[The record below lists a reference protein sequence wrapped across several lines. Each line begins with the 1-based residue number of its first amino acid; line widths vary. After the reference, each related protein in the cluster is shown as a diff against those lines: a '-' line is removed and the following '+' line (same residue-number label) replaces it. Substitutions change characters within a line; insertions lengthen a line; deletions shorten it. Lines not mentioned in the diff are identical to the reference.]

1 MATDDDESDAE
12 GDDET
17 AEPRKK
23 KLVIDNYAFEVS
35 VSFIF
40 RTLQLFFI

>member
-23 KLVIDNYAFEVS
+23 KLVIDNALIVS
-35 VSFIF
+35 LRFLF
-40 RTLQLFFI
+40 RSLQL